1 MSSKQRRL
9 KIPKKDA
16 ADLGLIILVL
26 VVAFLGAM
34 VYYGITHRPSPPE
47 APKPFV
53 LILENRAGH
62 QIDIEVFFNG
72 TEQFDD
78 LIDAGEDLKFTYHDI
93 HNVEVSTIYFPVP
106 LNVTL
111 PGRYSD
117 GIELHIRYYD
127 DGSVGYAT
135 RKL

>member
-9 KIPKKDA
+9 KIPRKDA
-16 ADLGLIILVL
+16 GDLAIIILILTVS
-26 VVAFLGAM
+26 FLGSII
-34 VYYGITHRPSPPE
+34 YYGLTHRPPPPE
-47 APKPFV
+47 APKPFALV
-53 LILENRAGH
+53 LENRAGH
-62 QIDIEVFFNG
+62 QIDVQVFFNG
-72 TEQFDD
+72 TEQFHD
-78 LIDAGEDLKFTYHDI
+78 LLNASEDLKFTYHNI